1 MAETIKLRF
10 KYNTLDP
17 AIRAVRSVSW
27 RKSCVV
33 IDWEGDFTGIVD
45 VTMFVWVEE
54 QDVITVDHTITLLSV
69 LVARQDIK
77 YDSAGSWIH
86 WEFKFETVLPLVSL
100 LLWDLKVSAWVHM
113 LKLKWAAIYDNFTQ
127 PRLLD
132 TLVVLLL
139 LIHTS
144 LKHLKVAGSHFSFLS
159 SKQLR

>member
-33 IDWEGDFTGIVD
+33 IDWKGYFTGIVD
-45 VTMFVWVEE
+45 VAMFVWVEE

-86 WEFKFETVLPLVSL
+86 GEFKFETVLPLISL

-113 LKLKWAAIYDNFTQ
+113 LKLKWAAINDNFTLA
-127 PRLLD
+127 RLLD
-132 TLVVLLL
+132 TLVILLL

-144 LKHLKVAGSHFSFLS
+144 LKHLQVAGSHFSFLS
-159 SKQLR
+159 SKQLT